1 MGLYGETNGRKV
13 AVLGFDLHDSDFP
26 LQTEFPILL
35 YRLMEW
41 YFPANGSG
49 VSQVTAGE
57 QVSLSLLPTT
67 ETAKVVTAAGKE
79 ISIAPPFPPQTLTET
94 AEPGLYTLRETD
106 SAQNVTETPFGVN
119 AKTEGESDLSLRGE
133 QAEQTQSTTK
143 EIQGS
148 RSILKWV
155 LLLLIVVLLVEWRV
169 NCREH

>member
-1 MGLYGETNGRKV
+1 M

-94 AEPGLYTLRETD
+94 AEPDRNVLWCQCENRRRIGFVPAGRTGGTD
-106 SAQNVTETPFGVN
+106 TIHNERNSRQQKHPQVGTVAADCGITCRM
-119 AKTEGESDLSLRGE
+119 AGELP
-133 QAEQTQSTTK
+133 
-143 EIQGS
+143 
-148 RSILKWV
+148 
-155 LLLLIVVLLVEWRV
+155 
-169 NCREH
+169 